1 MSKVLNL
8 VININIITAIFSTLP
23 GPFSFSTLRASMPTS
38 PVLCN
43 LFWLICLRLPSA
55 HPHLKQIPPKHTHT
69 HTHTHTHSHTHT
81 HTRTHAHTHT
91 LTHTATQPHTHTH
104 KRPHHTRT
112 HTHTLPPLWST
123 VVSVCLSLPLFLCP
137 PLSLCL

>member
-43 LFWLICLRLPSA
+43 LFWLICLRVPSA
-55 HPHLKQIPPKHTHT
+55 HPHLTHIHLKHTHT
-69 HTHTHTHSHTHT
+69 HTHTHTTLH
-81 HTRTHAHTHT
+81 THAHTHT
-91 LTHTATQPHTHTH
+91 HKHAHTHMHTQTNTNTH
-104 KRPHHTRT
+104 K
-112 HTHTLPPLWST
+112 
-123 VVSVCLSLPLFLCP
+123 
-137 PLSLCL
+137 

>member
-55 HPHLKQIPPKHTHT
+55 HPHLKQIPHKHIHFLP
-69 HTHTHTHSHTHT
+69 HLWPRS
-81 HTRTHAHTHT
+81 
-91 LTHTATQPHTHTH
+91 LLPSATQP
-104 KRPHHTRT
+104 PP
-112 HTHTLPPLWST
+112 PPLPISSWPTS
-123 VVSVCLSLPLFLCP
+123 SGSPP
-137 PLSLCL
+137 PLMFRGSA